1 MATPSR
7 LAQVQLGTTDT
18 EIGTCPT
25 DIVWVVT
32 SVMFANTT
40 GSAIVASFH
49 HVRPSES
56 AGCSTANA
64 VVYNFTVAA
73 NSTESL
79 LAGTDRLVLDAG
91 DELRGLAASLGI
103 TVTVYGAYSTA

>member
-18 EIGTCPT
+18 EIGVCPT
-25 DIVWVVT
+25 GYFWVVT
-32 SVMFANTT
+32 SVLFANTT
-40 GSAIVASFH
+40 ASPIVASFH

-56 AGCSTANA
+56 VGCSTANA
-64 VVYNFTVAA
+64 VVYNFTVAS

-79 LAGTDRLVLDAG
+79 LSGTDRLVLAAA
-91 DELRGLAASLGI
+91 DELRGIAASAGI
-103 TVTVYGAYSTA
+103 TVTVYGAFEAL

>member
-18 EIGTCPT
+18 EIGTCPA
-25 DIVWVVT
+25 DVMWVVT
-32 SVMFANTT
+32 SVLFANTT
-40 GSAIVASFH
+40 ASPIVASFH

-56 AGCSTANA
+56 AGCSTSNA

-79 LAGTDRLVLDAG
+79 LNGTDRMVLIED
-91 DELRGLAASLGI
+91 DELRGLAASAGI
-103 TVTVYGAYSTA
+103 TVTVYGAYSTV